1 MCSFRLKVISL
12 FLMMVLSA
20 VLVFA
25 QSGETN
31 AENELAKAKMMVV
44 QKDYPKAIEA
54 YKHLYQTATNNT
66 EIYQDYLQVLIAA
79 KEYKEA
85 ERLIENQ
92 QKLRPQ
98 DVLLNIDL
106 GSLYLTMGKEKK
118 ALSYFDVAISK
129 LNGDDMLTTRMAAA
143 FNKINRTDY
152 AIKTYEKAIEILR
165 YPYLYGNELSK
176 LYAKVGAIE
185 QAVSLLIEVG
195 PRQIG
200 TVEDTKAQLLEIV
213 ANNPKRLQQTQK
225 ILIKKINENP
235 SNNFYSELLTW
246 LYTQKNDWEGAL
258 LQIQAIDA
266 RNKDNG
272 QRVLDFARLARKEKQ
287 YDIAIQAIEAI
298 IEEGKEQ
305 PIYPIALAEKL
316 EIGMIKLA
324 EDINSSQQTITNLAT
339 SFETYFK
346 DFPQNTSTET
356 LLQYAKLEAQY
367 NNNAAKAILLLEQAI
382 TQPSA
387 TKNFM
392 GRAKLQLGDYYILQ
406 GKIWEASL
414 TYSQVDKAFK
424 EDMLGEEA
432 RFRNAK
438 LAYYRGDFQWAEGQ
452 LSVLKASTSELIA
465 NDALQLSVLII
476 ENIPPDSNLV
486 PLRQF
491 AHADLLLF
499 QNKDMEA
506 ARVLDSIAKVYPKH
520 PLMDDIYMLHAA
532 IAIKHKDY
540 KQALENYQIV
550 ITQFSNDVLAD
561 DATFKTA
568 EIYELYLKQPEQAK
582 HYFEELII
590 KFPGST
596 YIQTA
601 RMKIAESAAPL

>member
-1 MCSFRLKVISL
+1 MCSIRWKGISMFL
-12 FLMMVLSA
+12 LMMLSA
-20 VLVFA
+20 AIVFA
-25 QSGETN
+25 QMNDANVET
-31 AENELAKAKMMVV
+31 ELAKAKMLVA
-44 QKDYPKAIEA
+44 QKEYPKAIEV
-54 YKHLYQTATNNT
+54 YKQLYQTATNNT
-66 EIYQDYLQVLIAA
+66 EIYQDFLQVLIVA

-85 ERLIENQ
+85 EKLIENQ

-98 DVLLNIDL
+98 DVILNIDL
-106 GSLYLTMGKEKK
+106 GSLFLTMGKEKK
-118 ALSYFDVAISK
+118 AVPYFEVAISK
-129 LNGDDMLTTRMAAA
+129 INGDDMLTTRMAAA

-185 QAVSLLIEVG
+185 QAVSLLVEVG

-235 SNNFYSELLTW
+235 SNNFYAELLTW

-266 RNKDNG
+266 RNKDGG
-272 QRVLDFARLARKEKQ
+272 QRILDFAKLARKEKQ
-287 YDIAIQAIEAI
+287 YDIANQAIDAI
-298 IEEGKEQ
+298 IEGGKEQ
-305 PIYPIALAEKL
+305 PIYPVAIAEKL
-316 EIGMIKLA
+316 EIGMIKIV
-324 EDINSSQQTITNLAT
+324 EDINVTPQAIALLAT
-339 SFETYFK
+339 SFETYFI
-346 DFPQNTSTET
+346 DFPQNKTTET

-367 NNNAAKAILLLEQAI
+367 NNNVAKAILLLEQAI

-387 TKNFM
+387 TKNFI

-438 LAYYRGDFQWAEGQ
+438 LAYYRGDFIWAEGQ

-476 ENIPPDSNLV
+476 ENIPPDSNLI

-499 QNKDMEA
+499 QNKDKEA
-506 ARVLDSIAKVYPKH
+506 ASVLDSIAKAYPKH
-520 PLMDDIYMLHAA
+520 PLMDDIYMLRAA

-540 KQALENYQIV
+540 KQALDNYQIV
-550 ITQFSNDVLAD
+550 ITQFGNDVLAD

-568 EIYELYLKQPEQAK
+568 EVYELYLKQPEQAK
-582 HYFEELII
+582 HYFEALII
-590 KFPGST
+590 NFPGST

-601 RMKIAESAAPL
+601 RMKLAEPVAPL

>member
-1 MCSFRLKVISL
+1 MCSFRLKGISL

-31 AENELAKAKMMVV
+31 AENELAKAKMMVA
-44 QKDYPKAIEA
+44 QKDYPKAIEV
-54 YKHLYQTATNNT
+54 YKQLYQTATNNT
-66 EIYQDYLQVLIAA
+66 EIYQDYLQVLIVA

-118 ALSYFDVAISK
+118 ALSYFDAAISK

-185 QAVSLLIEVG
+185 QAVSLLVEVG

-235 SNNFYSELLTW
+235 SNNFYAELLTW

-298 IEEGKEQ
+298 IEGGKEQ
-305 PIYPIALAEKL
+305 PIYPTALAEKL

-367 NNNAAKAILLLEQAI
+367 NNNVAKAILLLEQAI

-387 TKNFM
+387 TKSFM

-499 QNKDMEA
+499 QNKDKEA
-506 ARVLDSIAKVYPKH
+506 ASVLDSIAKAYPKH
-520 PLMDDIYMLHAA
+520 PLMDDIYMLRAA

-550 ITQFSNDVLAD
+550 ITQFGNDVLAD

-568 EIYELYLKQPEQAK
+568 EVYEQYLKQPEQAK

-601 RMKIAESAAPL
+601 RMKIAETAAPL